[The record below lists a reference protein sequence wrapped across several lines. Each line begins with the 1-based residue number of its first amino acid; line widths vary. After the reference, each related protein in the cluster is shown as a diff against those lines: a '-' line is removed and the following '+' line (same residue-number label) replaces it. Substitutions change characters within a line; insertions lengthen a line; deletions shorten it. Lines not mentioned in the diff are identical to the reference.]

1 MIYDIF
7 YMFLLKYNNIEKGQ
21 IRNKSDDLELDLDS
35 SNNKKYKVENIK
47 GSTIYIKEVQE

>member
-7 YMFLLKYNNIEKGQ
+7 YMSLLKYNNIEKGQ

-47 GSTIYIKEVQE
+47 SSTIYIKEVQE

>member
-7 YMFLLKYNNIEKGQ
+7 YMSLLKYNNIEKVQ

-47 GSTIYIKEVQE
+47 GSTIYIKKVQE